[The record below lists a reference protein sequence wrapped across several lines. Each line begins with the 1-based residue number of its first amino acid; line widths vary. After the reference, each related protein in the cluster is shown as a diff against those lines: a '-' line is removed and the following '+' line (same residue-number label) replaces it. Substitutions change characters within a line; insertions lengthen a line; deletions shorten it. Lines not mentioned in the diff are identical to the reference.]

1 MPTTAGSFVLAKEK
15 PSINSALA
23 DKLTDAGMIIIA
35 KANLTVSV
43 LLLHCNVWILTDKC
57 KEFCGLKY
65 VENLST
71 EASLTSLGRVE

>member
-23 DKLTDAGMIIIA
+23 DKLTEAGMIIIA

-43 LLLHCNVWILTDKC
+43 LLLHCNV
-57 KEFCGLKY
+57 
-65 VENLST
+65 
-71 EASLTSLGRVE
+71 